1 MSETSALRV
10 LVVDDEPNIRTT
22 LGLCLETI
30 GCVVH
35 RAASA
40 GEALAAAERR
50 PFDLAF
56 VDLRLGSDD
65 GIVLTRSLL
74 QIRPQLYAVL
84 ITAYASID
92 TAVEAIRRGARD
104 YLAKPFTPTQVR
116 ETVERAR
123 AQLCTS
129 ERPDSDDPDQVL
141 LQTRAP
147 AMQLAIDTI
156 LKAAASDAAVLLR
169 GESGTGKGV
178 LARLLHRSS
187 ARAERPH
194 VIVNC
199 PTLGDELLTS
209 ELFGHARG
217 AFTGAVRDQQ
227 GLVEKADGGTLF
239 LDEIAEIGSG
249 AQAKLLRFVQDLEF
263 ERVGET
269 QTRRADVRIVSA
281 TNRDVDVEVANGRMR
296 LDLLYRLNVIEV
308 EVPALRERVADI
320 PDLARHFLLR
330 QATQAK
336 RAAPTLTAEAL
347 ALLCAHAWPGNVREL
362 RNEMQRALVLSGKP
376 NIDVDDLSQRLRGP
390 SGRRS
395 ELGSRATLAVVEQ
408 RHILGVLAECGSREE
423 AAKVLGIN
431 PSTLWRRLKR
441 YESEV

>member
-1 MSETSALRV
+1 MNEAGELRV

-40 GEALAAAERR
+40 AEALAAAERK

-65 GIVLTRSLL
+65 GIALTRSLL
-74 QIRPQLYAVL
+74 QVRPQLYAVL

-123 AQLCTS
+123 AELCTGERS
-129 ERPDSDDPDQVL
+129 ESHDPDEAL
-141 LQTRAP
+141 LQTRSP
-147 AMQLAIDTI
+147 AMQHAIDTI
-156 LKAAASDAAVLLR
+156 HKAAASDAAVLLR

-178 LARLLHRSS
+178 LARLLHRFS
-187 ARAERPH
+187 ARAERPL
-194 VIVNC
+194 VMINC

-217 AFTGAVRDQQ
+217 AFTGAVRDQP

-239 LDEIAEIGSG
+239 LDEIAEIGCG
-249 AQAKLLRFVQDLEF
+249 AQAKLLRFVQDFEF

-308 EVPALRERVADI
+308 DVPPLRERVADI
-320 PDLARHFLLR
+320 PELARHFLLR
-330 QATQAK
+330 QAMRAK
-336 RAAPTLTAEAL
+336 RTAPTLTAEAV
-347 ALLCAHAWPGNVREL
+347 ASLCAHAWPGNVREL
-362 RNEMQRALVLSGKP
+362 RNEMERALVLTAGTS
-376 NIDVDDLSQRLRGP
+376 IDANDLSQRLRGQA
-390 SGRRS
+390 GRQS
-395 ELGSRATLAVVEQ
+395 VPASPATLAAVEQ

-423 AAKVLGIN
+423 AAKILGIN

-441 YESEV
+441 YESET